1 MDVAIYNVFSSTL
14 FPGLTL
20 LLSANFLFGGMNSQK
35 SLYCV
40 SKITVCRRFFFTFTA
55 RFLWQIRGG
64 WTINNYLIYMIWHH
78 FVEITITFLTLR
90 FLKKRRKNPCVFVY
104 LLLFF
109 ITEQRY
115 LVTLVYGSLQ
125 KRQNSPE
132 TPVIFTKFSLHLH
145 HISSD
150 FICL

>member
-1 MDVAIYNVFSSTL
+1 
-14 FPGLTL
+14 
-20 LLSANFLFGGMNSQK
+20 
-35 SLYCV
+35 
-40 SKITVCRRFFFTFTA
+40 
-55 RFLWQIRGG
+55 
-64 WTINNYLIYMIWHH
+64 MIWHH

-132 TPVIFTKFSLHLH
+132 TPVHLTCFDVFELVYFLKQRYQSKIVFGIFVKVMAIYENKPTELHKRKMSTTKKK
-145 HISSD
+145 
-150 FICL
+150 